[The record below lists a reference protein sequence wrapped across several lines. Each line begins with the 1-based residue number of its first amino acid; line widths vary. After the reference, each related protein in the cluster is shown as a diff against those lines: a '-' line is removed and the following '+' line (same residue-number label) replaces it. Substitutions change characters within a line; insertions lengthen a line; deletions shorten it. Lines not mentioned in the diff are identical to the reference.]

1 MFTACRQAV
10 QITKMSMVVENGDI
24 EKNGPMAEECEKNEK
39 AAQLTPEA
47 TYHQK
52 LNNLTFPVEKIMTDG
67 YQQAMQTAQ
76 FSMKMVNGCAK
87 QIEHSNLEFQNNGEA
102 VVISMD

>member
-1 MFTACRQAV
+1 MA
-10 QITKMSMVVENGDI
+10 VENGDI
-24 EKNGPMAEECEKNEK
+24 DKNGPMVEECEKNEK
-39 AAQLTPEA
+39 VAQLTPEA

-87 QIEHSNLEFQNNGEA
+87 KIEHSNLEF
-102 VVISMD
+102 

>member
-10 QITKMSMVVENGDI
+10 QITKMSMAVENGDI
-24 EKNGPMAEECEKNEK
+24 DKNGPMAEECEMNEK
-39 AAQLTPEA
+39 AAHLTPEA

-67 YQQAMQTAQ
+67 YQQAMQTA
-76 FSMKMVNGCAK
+76 
-87 QIEHSNLEFQNNGEA
+87 
-102 VVISMD
+102 